1 MSNFTAA
8 KFIPQ
13 KNSFCHLQASWLKVS
28 EGAGQLQAMA
38 EGTRVVRGNGASALT
53 EAQVRL
59 QSDQGARCI
68 VTALVMAAAF
78 LDIAGAVILQP
89 GVPMMMSN
97 ASGSVRPGNWPA
109 DYKHPH
115 AFPKESFNGITYPFA
130 VNLVLI
136 VNMLGNMIS
145 NMVMGM
151 LSDKYGRRPLML
163 LGLFCGLTSLALYYV
178 AGVVLKSFWVY
189 LACCFF
195 NGLFGGNKTVIQAYV
210 KDLWGND
217 FPKVQ
222 PLLLFCFMLGAAG
235 GGLLGGI
242 ASSLVMVDGISG
254 SLFIAGPIGATLS
267 FLVFLMIVVKVPE
280 APHFEKKGDAKD
292 TRDAQTS
299 TMPKYVRR
307 ILYVLV
313 VAGAADSFGDQGN
326 TFARNTIFSNRYP
339 EGKGVAVNMALLMVK
354 AFGLVTAMLLVLVSS
369 RRVGLPAWCLIG
381 NFCSAAAQF
390 AVIPNAMPFEAF
402 IAIWSAAQVFGFTS
416 TLAGNFLL
424 PRFAPPEQ
432 MGKWMGLGTSA
443 MLFGQCFA
451 PTLLSGIYSAL
462 TPPPGSP
469 ASEYQAAELGCLI
482 TCGSISL
489 LAFGLFTPL
498 LKLIPRE
505 DPFAK
510 VAPLDEEKM
519 EEYEAMSAREW
530 SRLDGLLRFHI
541 NDKRREQGKSPILQ
555 HWTDYEED
563 LLEGG
568 AKEIAER
575 SQKELRFMR
584 RRLTAMLTNSQMLK
598 EAVPRHN
605 AIKEELPKLYNLEE
619 EKKKVASWLTSYLDD
634 AGYHQWPQY
643 PDIFKTMIMSSFP
656 PISTLDG
663 EKVEVTSAPEMEM
676 YMMNFLRT
684 LDHHLH
690 TQKYTLVNG
699 VRTLGTTMAWG
710 HSNLSSLGLGIVSEG
725 DV

>member
-1 MSNFTAA
+1 
-8 KFIPQ
+8 
-13 KNSFCHLQASWLKVS
+13 
-28 EGAGQLQAMA
+28 MA

-59 QSDQGARCI
+59 QSDQGARRV

-292 TRDAQTS
+292 TRDTQTS

-451 PTLLSGIYSAL
+451 PT
-462 TPPPGSP
+462 
-469 ASEYQAAELGCLI
+469 
-482 TCGSISL
+482 
-489 LAFGLFTPL
+489 FV
-498 LKLIPRE
+498 R
-505 DPFAK
+505 
-510 VAPLDEEKM
+510 
-519 EEYEAMSAREW
+519 
-530 SRLDGLLRFHI
+530 
-541 NDKRREQGKSPILQ
+541 
-555 HWTDYEED
+555 
-563 LLEGG
+563 
-568 AKEIAER
+568 
-575 SQKELRFMR
+575 
-584 RRLTAMLTNSQMLK
+584 
-598 EAVPRHN
+598 
-605 AIKEELPKLYNLEE
+605 NL
-619 EKKKVASWLTSYLDD
+619 
-634 AGYHQWPQY
+634 
-643 PDIFKTMIMSSFP
+643 
-656 PISTLDG
+656 
-663 EKVEVTSAPEMEM
+663 
-676 YMMNFLRT
+676 
-684 LDHHLH
+684 
-690 TQKYTLVNG
+690 
-699 VRTLGTTMAWG
+699 
-710 HSNLSSLGLGIVSEG
+710 LGLNTPTWKSCQ
-725 DV
+725 

>member
-1 MSNFTAA
+1 
-8 KFIPQ
+8 
-13 KNSFCHLQASWLKVS
+13 
-28 EGAGQLQAMA
+28 MA
-38 EGTRVVRGNGASALT
+38 EGARVVRGNGANALT

-59 QSDQGARCI
+59 QSDQGARRT
-68 VTALVMAAAF
+68 VTAVVMAAAF

-97 ASGSVRPGNWPA
+97 ASGPVRPASWPA

-115 AFPKESFNGITYPFA
+115 AFPKESFHGITYPFA

-280 APHFEKKGDAKD
+280 APHFEKKGDTKD
-292 TRDAQTS
+292 TQTSQTS

-369 RRVGLPAWCLIG
+369 RRVGLPAWCLVG

-390 AVIPNAMPFEAF
+390 AVIPNAMPFEA
-402 IAIWSAAQVFGFTS
+402 IHFGRQLFAS
-416 TLAGNFLL
+416 TV
-424 PRFAPPEQ
+424 
-432 MGKWMGLGTSA
+432 
-443 MLFGQCFA
+443 C
-451 PTLLSGIYSAL
+451 
-462 TPPPGSP
+462 
-469 ASEYQAAELGCLI
+469 
-482 TCGSISL
+482 IS
-489 LAFGLFTPL
+489 
-498 LKLIPRE
+498 
-505 DPFAK
+505 
-510 VAPLDEEKM
+510 
-519 EEYEAMSAREW
+519 
-530 SRLDGLLRFHI
+530 
-541 NDKRREQGKSPILQ
+541 
-555 HWTDYEED
+555 
-563 LLEGG
+563 
-568 AKEIAER
+568 
-575 SQKELRFMR
+575 
-584 RRLTAMLTNSQMLK
+584 
-598 EAVPRHN
+598 
-605 AIKEELPKLYNLEE
+605 
-619 EKKKVASWLTSYLDD
+619 
-634 AGYHQWPQY
+634 
-643 PDIFKTMIMSSFP
+643 
-656 PISTLDG
+656 
-663 EKVEVTSAPEMEM
+663 
-676 YMMNFLRT
+676 
-684 LDHHLH
+684 
-690 TQKYTLVNG
+690 
-699 VRTLGTTMAWG
+699 
-710 HSNLSSLGLGIVSEG
+710 
-725 DV
+725 